1 MLSVWPR
8 HFTPS
13 TQRIIHFTAA
23 PFRSSLFF
31 RINADWTA
39 PGQMIDKSSSFPANS
54 MLGAGKLCHRV
65 ACQFN
70 GLEPHILM
78 EAMGTVMF
86 DIDLSECCV
95 VSPSLSD
102 SSSQCYQRLLENG
115 SSVFCCWNT
124 LSIRSIQCHHAPHA
138 SMIMFSSVCCPLA
151 WVFMKNALRI
161 ALCRSFLS

>member
-13 TQRIIHFTAA
+13 TQKIIHFAAA
-23 PFRSSLFF
+23 PFRSCLSFSHKRRL
-31 RINADWTA
+31 DSVE
-39 PGQMIDKSSSFPANS
+39 QMIDKSSSFPANS

-86 DIDLSECCV
+86 DIDLSECSV
-95 VSPSLSD
+95 VSPNLSD
-102 SSSQCYQRLLENG
+102 SSSRCYHRFLENG
-115 SSVFCCWNT
+115 SSVSAAGIPFLYEAFNVIT
-124 LSIRSIQCHHAPHA
+124 LPTL
-138 SMIMFSSVCCPLA
+138 V
-151 WVFMKNALRI
+151 
-161 ALCRSFLS
+161 

>member
-1 MLSVWPR
+1 MLR
-8 HFTPS
+8 
-13 TQRIIHFTAA
+13 
-23 PFRSSLFF
+23 
-31 RINADWTA
+31 
-39 PGQMIDKSSSFPANS
+39 
-54 MLGAGKLCHRV
+54 AGKLCHRV

-161 ALCRSFLS
+161 ALYRSRGTVTICSYEFSEPGTMTNLGNVHCRIPNPRRGYQWRL